1 MRQGIAVLACAAL
14 ASTTLSGCAR
24 LQAQARVDP
33 RTVAYYNPGW
43 SNPTPGHANT
53 ADPKGRDCP
62 KRLPG
67 DSHSGAINL
76 DCFHFPN
83 DQSGDTAYQQ
93 AIVPRDGNPLATN
106 ATATAARN
114 RLGAIL
120 VGRSDEVCL
129 RELGDL
135 IADEGIA
142 NTALTT
148 LDSFFSTAATIVTGE
163 QAKSILS
170 GLAGASNT
178 GRTTLRA
185 EVYRNALTPA
195 IAHAIINE
203 REKERRVLDK
213 MYARPIETYSIDQMI
228 VDINRYHQICSFYN
242 GVVLVNAAV
251 DAAKPAPDDFDKAL
265 KLLDDSIATLEAA
278 LPKATDQAGAKAE
291 IDSLRMQR
299 AQLVADRAKQL
310 ATGK

>member
-1 MRQGIAVLACAAL
+1 MRQGIAVFACAAL

-83 DQSGDTAYQQ
+83 DQSGDTAYRQ
-93 AIVPRDGNPLATN
+93 AATVSGDGKA
-106 ATATAARN
+106 ATAARN

-142 NTALTT
+142 NTTLTT

-170 GLAGASNT
+170 GLAGASNP

-203 REKERRVLDK
+203 REKERRELDK

-251 DAAKPAPDDFDKAL
+251 DAAKPPPDDFDKAL

>member
-1 MRQGIAVLACAAL
+1 MRRGIAVFACAAL

-43 SNPTPGHANT
+43 TNPTPGHADT

-76 DCFHFPN
+76 DCFHFP
-83 DQSGDTAYQQ
+83 DQSGGGETAYHQ
-93 AIVPRDGNPLATN
+93 AAAVSGDGKV
-106 ATATAARN
+106 ATAARN

-120 VGRSDEVCL
+120 VGRSDEICL

-203 REKERRVLDK
+203 REKERRELDK

-251 DAAKPAPDDFDKAL
+251 DAAKPPPDDFDKAL
-265 KLLDDSIATLEAA
+265 KLLDERIATLETA
-278 LPKATDQAGAKAE
+278 LPKAIDQAAAKAE
-291 IDSLRMQR
+291 IEALRTQR
-299 AQLVADRAKQL
+299 SQLIADRVKKL
-310 ATGK
+310 GVGK